1 MEDLGPAM
9 SVVTEE
15 SPLTDEIWWYVL
27 SGMVDRSGFGK
38 ESINGVRA
46 CKLMPKER
54 EHSHI
59 YENIAKPTVVLIT
72 YAAGTADRTFHGKY
86 KLRST
91 PL

>member
-1 MEDLGPAM
+1 
-9 SVVTEE
+9 
-15 SPLTDEIWWYVL
+15 
-27 SGMVDRSGFGK
+27 
-38 ESINGVRA
+38 
-46 CKLMPKER
+46 MPKER